1 MTAKNGPDPKADA
14 APRRGDAS
22 AEGGRPPLFGGR
34 GTVLVSGLGGSRR
47 ETPIL
52 GKGGAFEVGSD
63 SFRKV
68 CAILGDGTVCIVRAY
83 NDAAFAEELAQLRD
97 RYDLPPEPVKGGRR
111 AATLDEIAEFH
122 GHVVHAVVSSRPTAG
137 QLRLRRVLAEAADLG
152 ASDVKLVERQNHGHV
167 RLKAGA
173 GEHTHGSQWQPKE
186 VEEAVNWIYSYRD
199 GGDGKATLVD
209 GRPAGFSI
217 GQSGALPGMPEGIG
231 AFRGQIA
238 WHGDVKRFLN
248 LRLLPKADAASQS
261 DLAGLGLDRD
271 ILDALAEERRTED
284 GLVIVAGSTGDGK
297 STTLVRNLG
306 RLYEERKGQ
315 VSICTLEDP
324 IEYVLDAPGIVQF
337 AVDPGKTPEERN
349 ANWSAGLMVFV
360 RIAPDV
366 GMISEIRS
374 AAGANEILQFV
385 SSGHKVFTT
394 VHAESASGVLF
405 RLVSLGVRPEEL
417 GGPRMVSLVMRQKLV
432 PALCRSCAEEVTGPA
447 LARVQQWLAE
457 DPLLEERGE
466 LAGIAPL
473 RRNRE
478 GCDACMA
485 PYMGLTGAPLRTAR
499 DAWAGYS
506 GRRATA
512 EFIRVDDEYRRR
524 LIAQDALGAQEH
536 WLASKDKGG
545 MGGIPLATRLRRL
558 VASGV
563 TDFEHVTNEPLPAPQ
578 RAIAGPKAASAPDGG
593 EAGRDVAG
601 RRDRDD

>member
-1 MTAKNGPDPKADA
+1 MTANNGRDPNAASHPGSDA
-14 APRRGDAS
+14 GESPSPGSRVSLLGA
-22 AEGGRPPLFGGR
+22 R
-34 GTVLVSGLGGSRR
+34 GTALVSGLGGSRS
-47 ETPIL
+47 ETPKL
-52 GKGGAFEVGSD
+52 GKGGAYEVGSE
-63 SFRKV
+63 SFRKA
-68 CAILGDGTVCIVRAY
+68 CAILEDGTVCIVRAY
-83 NDAAFAEELAQLRD
+83 NDGELAAELAELQA
-97 RYDLPPEPVKGGRR
+97 RYNLPVETRRR
-111 AATLDEIAEFH
+111 AATLDEIAELH
-122 GHVVHAVVSSRPTAG
+122 GNAVQAVVSSRPTPG

-186 VEEAVNWIYSYRD
+186 VEEAVSWIYSYRD
-199 GGDGKATLVD
+199 GGDGKASLVD
-209 GRPAGFSI
+209 GLPAGFSI
-217 GQSGALPGMPEGIG
+217 GQSGALPGMPDGIG

-238 WHGDVKRFLN
+238 WHSDVKRFLN

-261 DLAGLGLDRD
+261 DLEGLGLDRD
-271 ILDALAEERRTED
+271 ILDALAEERRTES

-349 ANWSAGLMVFV
+349 ANWSALLMVFV

-394 VHAESASGVLF
+394 VHAESANGVLF

-417 GGPRMVSLVMRQKLV
+417 GGPKMVSLVMRQKLV
-432 PALCRSCAEEVTGPA
+432 PALCRNCAEEVTGPA
-447 LARVQQWLAE
+447 MARVQEWLGE
-457 DPLLEERGE
+457 DPYLEARGG
-466 LAGIAPL
+466 LAGIEPL
-473 RRNRE
+473 RRNRA
-478 GCDACMA
+478 GCDVCMA
-485 PYMGLTGAPLRTAR
+485 PYKRLTGAMLQTAR
-499 DAWAGYS
+499 AAWAGYS

-512 EFIRVDDEYRRR
+512 EFIRVDDDYRKL
-524 LIAQDALGAQEH
+524 LIAQDALGAEEH
-536 WLASKDKGG
+536 WLAPTEKGG
-545 MGGIPLATRLRRL
+545 MGGIPLSTRLRRL

-563 TDFEHVTNEPLPAPQ
+563 TDFEHVTNEALPAPQ
-578 RAIAGPKAASAPDGG
+578 RAIAGPKASVAPDGAETGG
-593 EAGRDVAG
+593 EAAEGKDH
-601 RRDRDD
+601 DD